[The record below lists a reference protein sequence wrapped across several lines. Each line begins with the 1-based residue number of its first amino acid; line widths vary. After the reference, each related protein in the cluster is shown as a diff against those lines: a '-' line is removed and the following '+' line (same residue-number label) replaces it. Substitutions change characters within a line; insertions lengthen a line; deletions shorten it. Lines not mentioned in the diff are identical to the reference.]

1 MSGVGK
7 PSLGYRREG
16 RDIDDR
22 DIKDK
27 SKTKKRD
34 NIDYREKKTIHNKRI
49 KLINITEN
57 IVIKEMD
64 IDKDNS
70 DKKGGNEATAAEIK
84 LQAPPNINTNTHKT
98 ISQTE
103 PNRNLEP
110 KIDCTE
116 PTHSY
121 RSIDIMENLSTFEKM
136 MDIQHR
142 RK

>member
-98 ISQTE
+98 IS
-103 PNRNLEP
+103 
-110 KIDCTE
+110 
-116 PTHSY
+116 
-121 RSIDIMENLSTFEKM
+121 
-136 MDIQHR
+136 
-142 RK
+142 